1 MHTHSGHDMT
11 WSSHIKGN
19 EQHVQHPEPIL
30 DWPEPV
36 PSDCKHHSLLCNSW
50 KLEAKDVSQTSM
62 VLSVHIEI

>member
-11 WSSHIKGN
+11 WSSQIKGN

-30 DWPEPV
+30 DSPEP
-36 PSDCKHHSLLCNSW
+36 SECKHHCLLSNSW

-62 VLSVHIEI
+62 VLSVHTEI